1 MPFTAHCFCLVGCQG
16 GLGVLYERR
25 DGEERRQT
33 RGESVSLNSILQLL
47 PSRANAKVSVLDH
60 RANGYDP
67 TSSPSMRS
75 IFISTGPFTTSL
87 KSETTIRGFSNLEV
101 YDFVA
106 SSLGISQEMRA
117 KNNGTLGFWEEFAK

>member
-1 MPFTAHCFCLVGCQG
+1 M
-16 GLGVLYERR
+16 
-25 DGEERRQT
+25 
-33 RGESVSLNSILQLL
+33 I
-47 PSRANAKVSVLDH
+47 DH
-60 RANGYDP
+60 SANGYDP

-87 KSETTIRGFSNLEV
+87 KREPTIKAFSNLEV

-117 KNNGTLGFWEEFAK
+117 KNNATLGFWEEFAK